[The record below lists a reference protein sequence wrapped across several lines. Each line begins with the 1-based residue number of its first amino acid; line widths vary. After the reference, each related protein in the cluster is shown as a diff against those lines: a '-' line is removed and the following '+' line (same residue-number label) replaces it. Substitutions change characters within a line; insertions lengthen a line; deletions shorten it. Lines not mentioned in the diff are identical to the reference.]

1 MDKKDN
7 KRFRIGLRS
16 IKTVIAVL
24 ICCLIDFIRG
34 VVPIQSTIAAIICIK
49 ADKKETIQT
58 ALTRSIGTI
67 LGGATGVLALL
78 FFLKV
83 GIPYYSLLFYFIL
96 CILLI
101 PVIYIPVKLGW
112 PDATALTCI
121 VYLVVAMGYTGEL
134 TPLRMAVER
143 TVDTLLGIIVA
154 VPLNVIL
161 PNHSKDDTDVTVSSD
176 ENNVPD

>member
-1 MDKKDN
+1 MSNKEKK
-7 KRFRIGLRS
+7 KFRIGLRS
-16 IKTVIAVL
+16 IKTVVAVFV
-24 ICCLIDFIRG
+24 CCLIDFFRG

-49 ADKKETIQT
+49 ADKKDTIQT
-58 ALTRSIGTI
+58 AVTRAIGTI
-67 LGGATGVLALL
+67 LGGATGVLVLL

-101 PVIYIPVKLGW
+101 PVIYIPVRLGW

-121 VYLVVAMGYTGEL
+121 VYLVVAMGYNGEL
-134 TPLRMAVER
+134 TPIQMAVER

-154 VPLNVIL
+154 VPINAIL
-161 PNHSKDDTDVTVSSD
+161 PNRSEDKDASVQVDD
-176 ENNVPD
+176 NNVPD